1 MSSSESNARLAVV
14 DYVVLAVVLCISMS
28 IGLYHAFCGGKQRTT
43 NEYLMANRK
52 LKVLNFILSILTL
65 ITQIKVE
72 KSCYL
77 TLSGGIENSILLI
90 VMVVCYLPYLYG
102 FVYMDLYG
110 FSFNCC
116 ITFSYI
122 FFTCRYY
129 LWLFHCLCQ
138 MCQQFSSWD
147 NQQRS
152 IDMGFR

>member
-1 MSSSESNARLAVV
+1 MCFIGSRSNLIKLYVKYHIFTMSSSESNARLAVV

-77 TLSGGIENSILLI
+77 TLSGGIENCLLFALFI
-90 VMVVCYLPYLYG
+90 WICIYG
-102 FVYMDLYG
+102 FIWILIQLLY
-110 FSFNCC
+110 
-116 ITFSYI
+116 YI
-122 FFTCRYY
+122 FIHFLY
-129 LWLFHCLCQ
+129 L
-138 MCQQFSSWD
+138 
-147 NQQRS
+147 
-152 IDMGFR
+152 